1 MPESPRECDRCIS
14 DAQHADIDAA
24 LARLAGAT
32 GSCSAGTNLVS
43 AEVKS
48 PMLHSQDGVEPVK

>member
-1 MPESPRECDRCIS
+1 MPKSPREYDRSVS
-14 DAQHADIDAA
+14 DAQQANIDA

-43 AEVKS
+43 AEVSS
-48 PMLHSQDGVEPVK
+48 PMLHSQDGVDR